1 MMTYLEKYKK
11 IIENT
16 DTNQY
21 SVDCE
26 LRRILF
32 EDECDGLS
40 CEECLKKTL
49 LKLAEEYNE
58 PVELSQFEYDFINII
73 DKHNPYHIVIFKKL
87 QGIGY
92 FKNVGGKSIDELLE
106 NCVVKNDERDMG

>member
-1 MMTYLEKYKK
+1 MIYLEKYKEVIK
-11 IIENT
+11 SI
-16 DTNQY
+16 DANQY

-26 LRRILF
+26 LRHILF
-32 EDECDGLS
+32 NDECDGN
-40 CEECLKKTL
+40 CDECLKKTL

-92 FKNVGGKSIDELLE
+92 FKNVGEKSIDELLE
-106 NCVVKNDERDMG
+106 NCVVKGHGN